1 MDMLGQARA
10 SGARYRCENMQ
21 ILEKPAILGRA
32 FILTRTCASVQTSK
46 SRITFRYSKVLHS
59 KMVVLL
65 VPTCVS
71 PTTSCLAP
79 LLPTTSS
86 TAPMIGRLRQHWVS
100 TQHQSAL
107 ARLLYGVSLSGSVL
121 FSAQHQ

>member
-1 MDMLGQARA
+1 MHMLEQARA
-10 SGARYRCENMQ
+10 SGARSRCENMH

-59 KMVVLL
+59 KMVFLL
-65 VPTCVS
+65 VPMCVS

-79 LLPTTSS
+79 LLPTASS
-86 TAPMIGRLRQHWVS
+86 RAPMIGRLRQHWLS
-100 TQHQSAL
+100 TAPQSARGLLFFL
-107 ARLLYGVSLSGSVL
+107 ALLSGGL
-121 FSAQHQ
+121 L